1 MDLRSSCA
9 DVSPTSFEST
19 SRAGRAFSNQ
29 PSSASGLSESVN
41 SGFGLRGMTVSFSL
55 VGSSQADHMNHAT
68 PWCEDQHMQVFS
80 DPPQGLK
87 SIFRIVLALILR
99 NQSAVPFKIHYPG
112 KIKPP
117 QQQIAL
123 RFAGMEGIMIQLLY
137 PQDIRDLFGMTKSK
151 SVADQS
157 AKVKLNQCA
166 LITSLKDKYT
176 ATWSPTFS
184 KMSRYSGQGCKPHH
198 CSAGPSPRVPHSTP
212 NSDDHAT
219 CPIQRRD
226 VPLTQ

>member
-1 MDLRSSCA
+1 MGLRSSCA

-19 SRAGRAFSNQ
+19 SRAGCAFSNQ

-68 PWCEDQHMQVFS
+68 PWREDQHMQVFS
-80 DPPQGLK
+80 DPAQCLK
-87 SIFRIVLALILR
+87 SIFRIVLTLILR

-123 RFAGMEGIMIQLLY
+123 RFAGIKRISAQLLY
-137 PQDIRDLFGMTKSK
+137 PQDIDDWFGMTKSK
-151 SVADQS
+151 SVVEHS

-166 LITSLKDKYT
+166 LITLLKD
-176 ATWSPTFS
+176 
-184 KMSRYSGQGCKPHH
+184 Q
-198 CSAGPSPRVPHSTP
+198 
-212 NSDDHAT
+212 
-219 CPIQRRD
+219 
-226 VPLTQ
+226 